1 MEWPWRDV
9 DLDAASDKSIYA
21 ANDKIADRRP
31 GDLRHHGAAV
41 REDSRSIGSP
51 RGRLFRRKSVTK
63 VAAIQMHVTG
73 DCSAD
78 DVLDMVDHAAK
89 LGVKVLALPEYA
101 FGSSAIPT
109 AAEASA
115 IADQTPGLLSKVA
128 AIAAR
133 YQCLIAVPGV
143 ERAAAGLYVTT
154 FLIGPDGT
162 EIGRYRKTHL
172 TAEER
177 KWAKAGD
184 DYPVFETPF
193 GRIGV
198 MSGYDAV
205 FPETSRCLAISA
217 ADIILWP
224 ASLREPFERELLA
237 IPRAEDNRVA
247 VVLANRR
254 IRPTRAAAS
263 SSRRTASRFGIS
275 TSSHRVFSSS
285 APSCRNISISRFAGR
300 NS

>member
-1 MEWPWRDV
+1 M
-9 DLDAASDKSIYA
+9 I
-21 ANDKIADRRP
+21 
-31 GDLRHHGAAV
+31 
-41 REDSRSIGSP
+41 
-51 RGRLFRRKSVTK
+51 
-63 VAAIQMHVTG
+63 
-73 DCSAD
+73 
-78 DVLDMVDHAAK
+78 DHAAK

-109 AAEASA
+109 AAEAVA

-128 AIAAR
+128 LIAAR
-133 YQCLIAVPGV
+133 YQCLIAIPGV

-205 FPETSRCLAISA
+205 FPETSRCLGISA

-247 VVLANRR
+247 VVLANRTDSPYPGGSVV
-254 IRPTRAAAS
+254 IPPTGFPLWDINIVAPRVLKHGAVMPKHIDLAVCRQKLMIPKVDMFANRLVETYAPIIAA
-263 SSRRTASRFGIS
+263 
-275 TSSHRVFSSS
+275 
-285 APSCRNISISRFAGR
+285 
-300 NS
+300 